1 MRQAAQASPHP
12 SVPVVDVGEQG
23 CEQGKT
29 KEDDDYKSSQS
40 GGGTKNKT
48 KPNQKSSMTLCLIRP
63 VSLVPSSVGG
73 TLKHL
78 Q

>member
-40 GGGTKNKT
+40 GGGGGGEQKTKQNQTKN
-48 KPNQKSSMTLCLIRP
+48 PQWLCASSDLCP
-63 VSLVPSSVGG
+63 WFP
-73 TLKHL
+73 HL
-78 Q
+78 LEGP

>member
-40 GGGTKNKT
+40 GGKKPKT
-48 KPNQKSSMTLCLIRP
+48 KPNQKTSVALCLIRP

>member
-29 KEDDDYKSSQS
+29 KEDDDYKFSQS
-40 GGGTKNKT
+40 GKKPKQPNPKNLSGSV
-48 KPNQKSSMTLCLIRP
+48 PQSAS

>member
-40 GGGTKNKT
+40 GEKKKSNQNQTK
-48 KPNQKSSMTLCLIRP
+48 KPQWLCASSDLCP
-63 VSLVPSSVGG
+63 WFP
-73 TLKHL
+73 HL
-78 Q
+78 LEGP